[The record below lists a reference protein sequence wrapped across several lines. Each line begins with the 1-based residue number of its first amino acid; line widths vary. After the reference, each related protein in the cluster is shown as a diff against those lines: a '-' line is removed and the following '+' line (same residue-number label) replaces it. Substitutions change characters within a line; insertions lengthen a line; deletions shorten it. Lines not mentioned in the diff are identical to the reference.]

1 MQPLVSIVVPI
12 YNTEKYLSRCIESI
26 QKQTYSNIEIILVN
40 DGSMDKSGSICEEF
54 SKKDGR
60 IQVIHRSNG
69 GIIAAKK
76 AGLAQ
81 CHGEYV
87 MFVDSDDWIEEE
99 LLENMVIHI
108 IENSCLLVCSNVFI
122 DKSDGTVEKRNGIPS
137 GVYETDKISRNLFY
151 YEDTEQYGVLPYSVA
166 KLYSRQML
174 QEVLSKIGSDI
185 RYAEDKAIVFGVVFQ
200 NIKIC
205 FIDAIC
211 YHYCIRSN
219 SVCHIENPDFLIE
232 LTAFYKYARKLFES
246 HREHEYLL
254 RQLGYYLLDEVKYTV
269 NYRLGLMDNG
279 RSLYKVSYELDPSVF
294 QMTEKNL
301 ILYGA
306 GRVGR
311 DYHKKIV
318 NCMKFHLC
326 GWVDIN
332 YKEYRKDGLDLQP
345 VEYIRNSEYDYILVA
360 VNSETVF
367 CDIKKELKD
376 IGVIED
382 KIIWGKPLKMLWY

>member
-185 RYAEDKAIVFGVVFQ
+185 RYAEDKAIVFGMVFQ

-246 HREHEYLL
+246 HREH
-254 RQLGYYLLDEVKYTV
+254 
-269 NYRLGLMDNG
+269 
-279 RSLYKVSYELDPSVF
+279 
-294 QMTEKNL
+294 
-301 ILYGA
+301 
-306 GRVGR
+306 
-311 DYHKKIV
+311 
-318 NCMKFHLC
+318 
-326 GWVDIN
+326 
-332 YKEYRKDGLDLQP
+332 
-345 VEYIRNSEYDYILVA
+345 
-360 VNSETVF
+360 
-367 CDIKKELKD
+367 
-376 IGVIED
+376 
-382 KIIWGKPLKMLWY
+382 